1 MKDIN
6 DNAPSFGQD
15 HFNIDIPENIPSGTL
30 RKLPPA
36 KDPDLDGV
44 QKYEIVQGN
53 TEEVFDLK
61 YDKDTLDLVSYTYIF
76 LGIAA
81 LRAASEIIICWCC
94 LLLVVSHL
102 SFNVRKSFKTV

>member
-36 KDPDLDGV
+36 KDPDQDGV

-53 TEEVFDLK
+53 TEGVFDLK
-61 YDKDTLDLVSYTYIF
+61 HDKETLDLVSYTSFYTSQLCEQPLKLQFVGVVI
-76 LGIAA
+76 
-81 LRAASEIIICWCC
+81 
-94 LLLVVSHL
+94 LLLCPI
-102 SFNVRKSFKTV
+102 

>member
-1 MKDIN
+1 MLDYQNWHLQRIEILSFFIFFQVTIEVKDIN

-61 YDKDTLDLVSYTYIF
+61 YDKDTLDLVSY
-76 LGIAA
+76 
-81 LRAASEIIICWCC
+81 AS
-94 LLLVVSHL
+94 
-102 SFNVRKSFKTV
+102 F

>member
-1 MKDIN
+1 MKFRKVQKDKANVRLSKLTSSKNSNIFFIFFQVTIEVKDIN

-36 KDPDLDGV
+36 KDPDQDGV

-61 YDKDTLDLVSYTYIF
+61 HDKDTLDLVSYT
-76 LGIAA
+76 
-81 LRAASEIIICWCC
+81 
-94 LLLVVSHL
+94 
-102 SFNVRKSFKTV
+102 SF

>member
-36 KDPDLDGV
+36 KDPDEDGV
-44 QKYEIVQGN
+44 EKYEIVQGN

-61 YDKDTLDLVSYTYIF
+61 YDKDTLDLVSYSSFY
-76 LGIAA
+76 
-81 LRAASEIIICWCC
+81 ASQLSEQSLKLQFVHVVV
-94 LLLVVSHL
+94 LLLSPI
-102 SFNVRKSFKTV
+102 

>member
-1 MKDIN
+1 MKVQKVQKDKTNVRLSKLTSSKNSNIFFIFFQVTIEVKDIN

-36 KDPDLDGV
+36 KDPDQDGV

-61 YDKDTLDLVSYTYIF
+61 HDKDTLDLVSYT
-76 LGIAA
+76 
-81 LRAASEIIICWCC
+81 
-94 LLLVVSHL
+94 
-102 SFNVRKSFKTV
+102 SF